1 MPDTT
6 TAVQARAALE
16 RHAWRDAYEG
26 FAGLDEAGSLDAAD
40 LEALA
45 EAAWWSALPTE
56 SIAAF
61 ERAYAA
67 YGAASQPRRAAGVAL
82 RLCFEHA
89 DRMEP
94 ALSNAWLQRA
104 TRLLADEPDSV
115 EHGYLELALVRA
127 TFDQDDANE
136 AAHHVARVRE
146 LGTRFGAPDLLAFSL
161 VLEGGFLALQGRIDE
176 GLALVD
182 EGVLP
187 AVSGELTAYI
197 AGAIYCLTLGV
208 CRSVADLRRAAEWT
222 EEAAKWCE
230 AQAITGFPGVC
241 RVQRAE
247 ILRLRGAFAAAED
260 EASRALADLTA
271 FGRLQQAGAGSYE
284 VGEIRRRLGDLDA
297 AEGAFERAHELGR
310 SPHPGLALVLLA
322 RGRGRD
328 ARTAIM
334 SAAAEE
340 LDALERARVLAAW
353 VEIALAQHD
362 VGEAHEVAEQLQALA
377 TAIPQ
382 PLLRATARQSQGTV
396 LVAEDRLAEAIAELR
411 HAVREWTDFEAPFEA
426 AQTRRSLALAYRAS
440 GDEASSELELRAA
453 KTAFERLGAVTEAAA
468 CEAELQG
475 PSAKRVRRTFL
486 FTDIVG
492 STDLIQTIG
501 DEAWND
507 VLRWHDD
514 TLRQLIA
521 SHRGEIVHATGDGFF
536 ASFASPQEAAACA
549 VAIQRRLAEH
559 RRKHGF
565 APQVRIG
572 MHAAEATAV
581 AGDYAGF
588 GVHEAARVSS
598 IAVGGEILITTE
610 TVDGAGS
617 MAFALIDER
626 TVELKGI
633 TEPVR
638 VVAIDWKA

>member
-1 MPDTT
+1 VSERAS
-6 TAVQARAALE
+6 AVQGRAALE
-16 RHAWRDAYEG
+16 RHAWRDAYEA
-26 FAGLDEAGSLDAAD
+26 FAVLDADGQLDAAD

-45 EAAWWSALPTE
+45 EAAWWDALPAE

-61 ERAYAA
+61 ERAFAA
-67 YGAASQPRRAAGVAL
+67 YVAASEPRRAAGVAL

-89 DRMEP
+89 DRLEL

-104 TRLLADEPDSV
+104 IRLLADEPDSV
-115 EHGYLELALVRA
+115 EHGYLELALIRA
-127 TFDQDDANE
+127 TFDPDNTDE
-136 AAHHVARVRE
+136 VMRHVTRVRE
-146 LGTRFGAPDLLAFSL
+146 LGTRFGDADLLAFAL
-161 VLEGGFLALQGRIDE
+161 VIEGNILALRGRIDE

-187 AVSGELTAYI
+187 AVSGELTAYM

-222 EEAAKWCE
+222 ELAAKWCE
-230 AQAITGFPGVC
+230 RQAITGFPGVC

-260 EASRALADLTA
+260 EATKALEDLTA
-271 FGRLQQAGAGSYE
+271 FGRLPQAAAGSYE
-284 VGEIRRRLGDLDA
+284 VGEIRRRVGDLDA
-297 AEGAFERAHELGR
+297 AELAFERAHELGQ

-340 LDALERARVLAAW
+340 LEPLERARVLAAW
-353 VEIALAQHD
+353 VEIALAEHD
-362 VGEAHEVAEQLQALA
+362 AGEAREAAGRLHELA

-382 PLLRATARQSQGTV
+382 PLLRATARHAQGVV
-396 LVAEDRLAEAIAELR
+396 LLAEDKIPEAIAELR
-411 HAVREWTDFEAPFEA
+411 KAVREWTDFDAPFEA
-426 AQTRRSLALAYRAS
+426 AQARRSLAIAYHLS
-440 GDEASSELELRAA
+440 GDEASSELELRTARA
-453 KTAFERLGAVTEAAA
+453 AFERLGAATEVAA
-468 CEAELQG
+468 CEVLQG
-475 PSAKRVRRTFL
+475 ERTTRVRRTFL

-514 TLRQLIA
+514 TLRRQIA
-521 SHRGEIVHATGDGFF
+521 SHRGEVVHATGDGFF
-536 ASFASPQEAAACA
+536 ASFPTAEESAACA
-549 VAIQRRLAEH
+549 VAIQRGLAQH
-559 RRKHGF
+559 RRKNGF

-572 MHAAEATAV
+572 MHAAEATSV
-581 AGDYAGF
+581 GGDYAGL
-588 GVHEAARVSS
+588 GVHQAARVSS
-598 IAVGGEILITTE
+598 LAAGGEILITTE
-610 TVDGAGS
+610 TVDAAGP
-617 MAFALIDER
+617 MPYVLTDER

-633 TEPVR
+633 AHPVQ